1 MSLAIAM
8 LSPDV
13 DRVTGSSAAGAPA
26 IAPAASAAASAAA
39 NAAPQ
44 ADFAQTL
51 ATMAADAIST
61 IKAGETTATAGM
73 KGQASLQ
80 QVVQAVMMAEQTLQ
94 TVVAVRDKVV
104 SAYQEISR
112 MQI

>member
-1 MSLAIAM
+1 MSLSVAM
-8 LSPDV
+8 LAPTI
-13 DRVTGSSAAGAPA
+13 DRAAGSAATAAPSVSAPASGAPV
-26 IAPAASAAASAAA
+26 
-39 NAAPQ
+39 PQ

-51 ATMAADAIST
+51 ASMATDAIST
-61 IKAGETTATAGM
+61 IKAGEMTATAGM

-80 QVVQAVMMAEQTLQ
+80 QVVQAVMMADQTLQ

>member
-1 MSLAIAM
+1 MSLSIAM
-8 LSPDV
+8 LSPEIS
-13 DRVTGSSAAGAPA
+13 RIGGAAPTAAPA
-26 IAPAASAAASAAA
+26 ITPPASAGSV
-39 NAAPQ
+39 PQ
-44 ADFAQTL
+44 ASFADTL
-51 ATMAADAIST
+51 ASMATDAIST
-61 IKAGETTATAGM
+61 IKAGDTTATAGM

-104 SAYQEISR
+104 GAYQEISR

>member
-1 MSLAIAM
+1 MSLSIAM
-8 LSPDV
+8 LSRDIGGAV
-13 DRVTGSSAAGAPA
+13 ATGAPA
-26 IAPAASAAASAAA
+26 ISPPASAA
-39 NAAPQ
+39 AAPQ
-44 ADFAQTL
+44 ADFGQTL
-51 ATMAADAIST
+51 ASMAADAIST

-80 QVVQAVMMAEQTLQ
+80 QVVQAVMQAEQTLQ

-112 MQI
+112 MSI

>member
-1 MSLAIAM
+1 MSLSIAM
-8 LSPDV
+8 LSPEIN
-13 DRVTGSSAAGAPA
+13 RIGGAATTGAPA
-26 IAPAASAAASAAA
+26 VAPPASAG
-39 NAAPQ
+39 AAPQ
-44 ADFAQTL
+44 ADFADTL
-51 ATMAADAIST
+51 ASMAADAIST

>member
-1 MSLAIAM
+1 MSLSIAM
-8 LSPDV
+8 LSPEIS
-13 DRVTGSSAAGAPA
+13 RVG
-26 IAPAASAAASAAA
+26 SAAATAAPSPAPSAAV
-39 NAAPQ
+39 PQ
-44 ADFAQTL
+44 ADFADTL
-51 ATMAADAIST
+51 ASMAADAIST

>member
-1 MSLAIAM
+1 MSLSIAM
-8 LSPDV
+8 LSPEINQIG
-13 DRVTGSSAAGAPA
+13 GSAGVGAPV
-26 IAPAASAAASAAA
+26 ISPPTPAG
-39 NAAPQ
+39 AAPQ
-44 ADFAQTL
+44 ADFGDTL
-51 ATMAADAIST
+51 ASMAADAIST

-80 QVVQAVMMAEQTLQ
+80 QVVQAVMLADQTLQ

>member
-1 MSLAIAM
+1 MSLSIAM

-13 DRVTGSSAAGAPA
+13 DRVTGSSATGAPA
-26 IAPAASAAASAAA
+26 PAAPAASAGAT
-39 NAAPQ
+39 PQ
-44 ADFAQTL
+44 ADFGDTL
-51 ATMAADAIST
+51 ASMAADAIST

>member
-1 MSLAIAM
+1 MSLSIAM
-8 LSPDV
+8 LAPTI
-13 DRVTGSSAAGAPA
+13 DRATGAAAATAP
-26 IAPAASAAASAAA
+26 SAAAPTG
-39 NAAPQ
+39 APVAQ

-51 ATMAADAIST
+51 ASMATDAIST
-61 IKAGETTATAGM
+61 IKAGEMTATAGM

-80 QVVQAVMMAEQTLQ
+80 QVVQAVMMADQTLQ

>member
-1 MSLAIAM
+1 MSLSIAM
-8 LSPDV
+8 LSPEIN
-13 DRVTGSSAAGAPA
+13 RIGGAAATSAPTITPPASAGAV
-26 IAPAASAAASAAA
+26 SDTGF
-39 NAAPQ
+39 
-44 ADFAQTL
+44 ADTL
-51 ATMAADAIST
+51 ASMAADAVST

-104 SAYQEISR
+104 GAYQEISR